1 MSPVSDRPVTQ
12 RRPDASM
19 SLLNDLANNTVV
31 ADYQRVHDRSP
42 NKPGS
47 SRGGTVAVVAVL
59 VAAGLVL
66 GIAAGQTR
74 GSAPAVA
81 AAHKELID
89 RVQARNKSTDDL
101 QKRLEQLRA
110 DVDATRAAALEATSA
125 GSAAR
130 AALDRLSILAGI
142 SAVHGPGIKVVV
154 DDAPNS
160 SARGEGSSGRIRDTD
175 LQRLINGLW
184 AAGAEA
190 VSVNNQRLTSLT
202 AVRSAGDAIL
212 VAYRPLSPPYE
223 VLAIGKADDLE
234 VDFVDGPGGRWFHT
248 LAGFGIRFNVSTQQ
262 DVTLPGA
269 SGATLRRAEE
279 GTGQ

>member
-1 MSPVSDRPVTQ
+1 MTPMSDRPVTQ

-47 SRGGTVAVVAVL
+47 SRGGTIAVAAVL
-59 VAAGLVL
+59 IGAGLVL

-74 GSAPAVA
+74 VAAPTVA
-81 AAHKELID
+81 AAHKELVD
-89 RVQARNKSTDDL
+89 RVESRTTSADEL
-101 QKRLEQLRA
+101 QKRLETLRA
-110 DVDATRAAALEATSA
+110 AVDATRAAALEATSA

-130 AALDRLSILAGI
+130 ADLDRLSMLAGI
-142 SAVHGPGIKVVV
+142 AAVHGQGIKVVV
-154 DDAPNS
+154 DDAPDS
-160 SARGEGSSGRIRDTD
+160 SSRGEGSSGRIRDTD

-190 VSVNNQRLTSLT
+190 VSVNGQRLTSLT

-248 LAGFGIRFNVSTQQ
+248 LTGFGIRFNVSTQQ
-262 DVTLPGA
+262 DVSLPGA
-269 SGATLRRAEE
+269 SGVTLRLAQE
-279 GTGQ
+279 GTGK

>member
-1 MSPVSDRPVTQ
+1 MSDRPVTL

-31 ADYQRVHDRSP
+31 ADYQRAYDRSP

-47 SRGGTVAVVAVL
+47 TRGGTIAVVAVL

-74 GSAPAVA
+74 VSAPTVA
-81 AAHKELID
+81 AAHKELVD
-89 RVQARNKSTDDL
+89 RVQTRTASADDL
-101 QKRLEQLRA
+101 QKRLETLRA
-110 DVDATRAAALEATSA
+110 AVDATRAAALEATSA
-125 GSAAR
+125 GSVAR
-130 AALDRLSILAGI
+130 ADLDRLSMLAGI
-142 SAVHGPGIKVVV
+142 AGVHGPGIKVVV
-154 DDAPNS
+154 DDAPDS
-160 SARGEGSSGRIRDTD
+160 STRGEGSSGRIRDTD

-190 VSVNNQRLTSLT
+190 VSVNGQRLTSLT

-248 LAGFGIRFNVSTQQ
+248 LTGFGIRFNVSTQQ
-262 DVTLPGA
+262 DLSLPGA
-269 SGATLRRAEE
+269 SGVTLRLAEE
-279 GTGQ
+279 GTGK

>member
-1 MSPVSDRPVTQ
+1 MSERPVTV

-19 SLLNDLANNTVV
+19 SLLNDLANNTIV

-42 NKPGS
+42 NKPGT
-47 SRGGTVAVVAVL
+47 SRGGTLAVAAVL
-59 VAAGLVL
+59 IGAGLVL
-66 GIAAGQTR
+66 GIAAGQTQ

-81 AAHKELID
+81 AAHKELVD
-89 RVQARNKSTDDL
+89 RVQARTKAADDL
-101 QKRLEQLRA
+101 QKRLEALRSQ
-110 DVDATRAAALEATSA
+110 VDAARAAALEATSA

-130 AALDRLSILAGI
+130 ADLDRLSMLAGV
-142 SAVHGPGIKVVV
+142 APVHGPGIKVVV
-154 DDAPNS
+154 EDAPNS
-160 SARGEGSSGRIRDTD
+160 SSRGEGSSGRIRDSD

-190 VSVNNQRLTSLT
+190 VSVNGQRLTSLT

-223 VLAIGKADDLE
+223 VLAIGKADDLQ

-248 LAGFGIRFNVSTQQ
+248 LTGFGIRFNVSTQQ
-262 DVTLPGA
+262 DLTLPGA
-269 SGATLRRAEE
+269 AGITLRVAEE
-279 GTGQ
+279 GTSK

>member
-1 MSPVSDRPVTQ
+1 MSERPVTQ

-19 SLLNDLANNTVV
+19 SLLNDLANNTIV
-31 ADYQRVHDRSP
+31 ADYHRAHDRAP

-47 SRGGTVAVVAVL
+47 SKGGTMAVAAVL

-66 GIAAGQTR
+66 GIAAGQTK
-74 GSAPAVA
+74 GAAPAVA

-89 RVQARNKSTDDL
+89 RVQARTKSADDL
-101 QKRLEQLRA
+101 QARLEQLRA
-110 DVDATRAAALEATSA
+110 TVDATRAAALEATSA

-130 AALDRLSILAGI
+130 ADLDRLSILAGVTG
-142 SAVHGPGIKVVV
+142 VHGPGIKVVV
-154 DDAPNS
+154 DDAPDTS
-160 SARGEGSSGRIRDTD
+160 TRGEGSSGRIRDTD

-190 VSVNNQRLTSLT
+190 VSVNGQRLTAMT
-202 AVRSAGDAIL
+202 AIRSAGDAIL

-248 LAGFGIRFNVSTQQ
+248 LTGFGIRFNVSTHQ
-262 DVTLPGA
+262 DLTLPGA
-269 SGATLRRAEE
+269 SGVTLRQAEE
-279 GTGQ
+279 GAGQ

>member
-1 MSPVSDRPVTQ
+1 
-12 RRPDASM
+12 M
-19 SLLNDLANNTVV
+19 SLLTDLANNTIV

-42 NKPGS
+42 NKPGT
-47 SRGGTVAVVAVL
+47 SRGGTLAVAVVV
-59 VAAGLVL
+59 VAAGLTL

-74 GSAPAVA
+74 GAAPAVA
-81 AAHKELID
+81 AAHNELIE
-89 RVQARNKSTDDL
+89 RVQARTKAADEL
-101 QKRLEQLRA
+101 QQRLEQLRA

-130 AALDRLSILAGI
+130 ADLDRLSMLAGI

-154 DDAPNS
+154 DDAPDS
-160 SARGEGSSGRIRDTD
+160 SVRGEGSSGRIRDTD

-190 VSVNNQRLTSLT
+190 VSVNGQRLTSLT

-248 LAGFGIRFNVSTQQ
+248 LTGFGIRFNVSTQQ
-262 DVTLPGA
+262 DLSLPGA
-269 SGATLRRAEE
+269 SGVTLRRAEE

>member
-1 MSPVSDRPVTQ
+1 MSERPVTV

-19 SLLNDLANNTVV
+19 SLLNDLANNTIV

-42 NKPGS
+42 NKPGT
-47 SRGGTVAVVAVL
+47 SRGGTLAVAAVL
-59 VAAGLVL
+59 IGAGLVL
-66 GIAAGQTR
+66 GIAAGQTQ

-81 AAHKELID
+81 AAHKELVD
-89 RVQARNKSTDDL
+89 RVQARTKAADDL
-101 QKRLEQLRA
+101 QKRLEALRSQ
-110 DVDATRAAALEATSA
+110 VDAARAAALEATSA

-130 AALDRLSILAGI
+130 ADLDRLSMLAGV
-142 SAVHGPGIKVVV
+142 APVHGPGIKVVV

-160 SARGEGSSGRIRDTD
+160 SSRGEGSSGRIRDSD

-190 VSVNNQRLTSLT
+190 VSVNGQRLTSLT

-223 VLAIGKADDLE
+223 VLAIGKADDLQ
-234 VDFVDGPGGRWFHT
+234 VDVVDGPGGRWFHT
-248 LAGFGIRFNVSTQQ
+248 LTGFGIRFNVSTQQ
-262 DVTLPGA
+262 DLTLPGA
-269 SGATLRRAEE
+269 AGITLRVAEE
-279 GTGQ
+279 GTSK